1 MKILPGRSL
10 ALASAAFLFLASALL
25 FAQDF
30 QLHTKIDLVVVP
42 TTVRDQNGAL
52 VQNLTQEDFT
62 ILEDNKPQTIANFS
76 TEPQPL
82 SVAIVI
88 DTAMTGAELRRLK
101 LVVRD

>member
-1 MKILPGRSL
+1 MKIFPGRPL
-10 ALASAAFLFLASALL
+10 ALASAALLSVASALL

-52 VQNLTQEDFT
+52 VQNLTQDDFT
-62 ILEDNKPQTIANFS
+62 ILEDGKPQTIRNFS
-76 TEPQPL
+76 TEPQPI
-82 SVAIVI
+82 SAAIII

-101 LVVRD
+101 LVVG